1 MSISTLN
8 RKYIYDFSV
17 KTAATVTGMVLLPI
31 LVHLI
36 PFSGAAPLGAY
47 LLPMFVAPLVAVF
60 YLSPAGLVLAA
71 LLAPVL
77 NHLLTGMPTST
88 ILPGLMAELVLFSLI
103 TWWLMQ
109 KRPEMVGTSVL
120 AVVSAK
126 LLVWASGLLLGSV
139 VTFGLFLSGI
149 LTAVPGLLALL
160 AVELLVRRR
169 TG

>member
-77 NHLLTGMPTST
+77 NHFLTGMPTSAV
-88 ILPGLMAELVLFSLI
+88 LPGLIAELVLFSLLV
-103 TWWLMQ
+103 WWLVQ
-109 KRPEMVGTSVL
+109 KFPGIAGTSVL
-120 AVVSAK
+120 ALISSKFA
-126 LLVWASGLLLGSV
+126 VWIVGWLLGSSV
-139 VTFGLFLSGI
+139 SVGLIFSGI
-149 LTAVPGLLALL
+149 LRAVPGLLVLL
-160 AVELLVRRR
+160 ILELLLRRK
-169 TG
+169 G